1 VILQEG
7 RLRLTRLMGLWSTL
21 VDPKIGVVREISE
34 VALDEDDPSF
44 FHYFSRSC
52 DTSRFVPY
60 KNFSHN
66 GGASTDRYVAMAK
79 AVGEAVERY
88 CSAIFDCDEL
98 LLSTY
103 RQLGHKAVHPDLFT
117 LYTPEQLAAED
128 FPWQAFTEDSPAH
141 WTEGVSLVTGEA
153 VLVPAASVFIPYYY
167 QRDREQ
173 TAHVMQPIST
183 GLACGASF
191 TEAAVSGLCE
201 VIERDAFTIT
211 WQARLSRPR
220 IRPETLPPIGKD
232 ILRRYEE
239 VGIQVQLMDITTDI
253 GVPTILSIA
262 LSDAVTSPALAL
274 AAATDP
280 SRERALVKT
289 LEELAHT
296 RKYAK
301 QVMDYMPPIEVDI
314 PGGHP
319 QVKDQKEHLRFYCP
333 QESKA
338 FAEFAWASEETRD
351 FADVAD
357 LSSPDPGEQ
366 MQRVVRRLSA
376 AGLEAI
382 VCDLTSPDI
391 RELGLRVVRCV
402 APGAHPM
409 QMGYRN
415 RALGNR
421 RLYEVPRKLGLRG
434 LEPGEPDNPYPH
446 PFP

>member
-1 VILQEG
+1 
-7 RLRLTRLMGLWSTL
+7 
-21 VDPKIGVVREISE
+21 
-34 VALDEDDPSF
+34 
-44 FHYFSRSC
+44 
-52 DTSRFVPY
+52 VPF

-88 CSAIFDCDEL
+88 CAAIFDRDEL

-103 RQLGHKAVHPDLFT
+103 RDLGRKAVHPDLFT
-117 LYTPEQLAAED
+117 LYSAQQIAAEG
-128 FPWQAFTEDSPAH
+128 FPWQPFTEDSPAH
-141 WTEGVSLVTGEA
+141 WTAGVSLVTGEP
-153 VLVPAASVFIPYYY
+153 VLVPAAAVYVPYYY
-167 QRDREQ
+167 QRER
-173 TAHVMQPIST
+173 TTFILQPIST
-183 GLACGASF
+183 GLACGTSF
-191 TEAAVSGLCE
+191 AEAAVSGLCE
-201 VIERDAFTIT
+201 VIERDAFTLT

-220 IRPETLPPIGKD
+220 IRPETLPLIGQD

-239 VGIQVQLMDITTDI
+239 VGLRVHLMDVTTDI

-262 LSDAVTSPALAL
+262 LSDAVTSPAVAV

-280 SRERALVKT
+280 SRERALVKA

-301 QVMDYMPPIEVDI
+301 QVMDFMPPIEVDVA
-314 PGGHP
+314 GGHP
-319 QVKDQKEHLRFYCP
+319 QVRDQMEHLRFYCP

-338 FAEFAWASEETRD
+338 FAEFAWAAEETRD

-357 LSSPDPGEQ
+357 LSHPDPGEQ

-376 AGLEAI
+376 AGLESI
-382 VCDLTSPDI
+382 LCDLTSPDI
-391 RELGLRVVRCV
+391 RELGLRVLRAVV
-402 APGAHPM
+402 PGAHPM

-434 LEPGEPDNPYPH
+434 PEPGEPDNPYPH

>member
-1 VILQEG
+1 VLRQEG
-7 RLRLTRLMGLWSTL
+7 RRRLSRLMGLWSTL
-21 VDPKIGVVREISE
+21 VDPKVGVVREVSE
-34 VALDEDDPSF
+34 VAIDEDDPSF

-52 DTSRFVPY
+52 DASVFVPF

-88 CSAIFDCDEL
+88 CSAIFDRDEL

-103 RQLGHKAVHPDLFT
+103 RELGRNAVHPDLFT
-117 LYTPEQLAAED
+117 VYSPQQLAVEG
-128 FPWQAFTEDSPAH
+128 FLWQPFTEDSSAH
-141 WTEGVSLVTGEA
+141 WTEGTSLVTGET
-153 VLVPAASVFIPYYY
+153 VLLPAAAVFIPYFYHHH
-167 QRDREQ
+167 RER
-173 TAHVMQPIST
+173 TAHVLQPIST

-191 TEAAVSGLCE
+191 AEAAMSGLCE

-220 IRPETLPPIGKD
+220 IRPETLPPVGRD
-232 ILRRYEE
+232 LLRRFAE
-239 VGIQVQLMDITTDI
+239 VGIRVELMDITTDV
-253 GVPTILSIA
+253 GVPTLLSIA
-262 LSDAVTSPALAL
+262 LSDAATSPAVAV

-280 SRERALVKT
+280 SREQALVKT

-296 RKYAK
+296 RKYSK
-301 QVMDYMPPIEVDI
+301 QVMDYMPPIAVDVA
-314 PGGHP
+314 GGHP

-338 FAEFAWASEETRD
+338 FAEFAWAAEETRD
-351 FADVAD
+351 FAAVAD
-357 LSSPDPGEQ
+357 LSHPDPGEQ
-366 MQRVVRRLSA
+366 MRRVVRQLST
-376 AGLEAI
+376 AGLEPI

-391 RELGLRVVRCV
+391 RALGLRVVRAV
-402 APGAHPM
+402 VPGAHPL
-409 QMGYRN
+409 QMGHSN

-434 LEPGEPDNPYPH
+434 PEPGEPDNPYPH